1 MKFSPVSFLWILF
14 FLVLLTAGVLM
25 VTGVVYVPSVHPIVD
40 ALNLQSLI
48 ILLAG
53 LNLYAFAAYPPA
65 VIRHAYASVLTYF
78 STSPVHRR
86 SLQEDALQIRDWHR
100 ELTVGSTTTDTL
112 SERFSGTLEG
122 YVFTMAASGYSK
134 EDIRQLAEIR
144 IADRF
149 EKASARAAL
158 FRNLGNAAPSFGLMG
173 TLFGLIVMLS
183 NIQNAQQLSQ
193 GLAVALMTTLYGVLL
208 AQVMFLPLAVK
219 MRHAAIQQFNRDR
232 MMLDALEAILQ
243 GRSPLAVHDILIA
256 HSVQPES
263 IPSSGMPATATSS

>member
-1 MKFSPVSFLWILF
+1 MKFSLVSFSWILF
-14 FLVLLTAGVLM
+14 FLALLIAGVMM
-25 VTGVVYVPSVHPIVD
+25 VTGVVDVPSVHPIVD

-263 IPSSGMPATATSS
+263 IPPSGLPATATPS